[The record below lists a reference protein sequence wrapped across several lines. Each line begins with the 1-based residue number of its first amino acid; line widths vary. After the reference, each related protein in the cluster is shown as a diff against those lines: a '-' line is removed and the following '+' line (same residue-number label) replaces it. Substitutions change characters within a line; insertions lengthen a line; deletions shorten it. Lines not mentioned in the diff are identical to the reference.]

1 MDRTAAGFKGRG
13 SAENPANRF
22 EKIDFEPS
30 EEEISE
36 GISPKTVFYKDGK
49 LVRSFKEHQIVD
61 ELVKELKT
69 FV

>member
-36 GISPKTVFYKDGK
+36 GISPKTVFYKDTTKSIITYNDGCW
-49 LVRSFKEHQIVD
+49 F
-61 ELVKELKT
+61 
-69 FV
+69 